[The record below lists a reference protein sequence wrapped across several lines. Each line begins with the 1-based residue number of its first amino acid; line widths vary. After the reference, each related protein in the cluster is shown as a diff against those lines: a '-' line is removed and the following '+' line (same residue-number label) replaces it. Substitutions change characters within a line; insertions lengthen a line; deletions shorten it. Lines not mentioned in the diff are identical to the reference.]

1 MLDQIH
7 RELQSL
13 KDNHLFRTRK
23 LLSGRL
29 GSKLSL
35 NQQEYLSFC
44 SNDYLG
50 LSQNQF
56 IQDALI
62 EGIHLSGNGMGASHL
77 ISGHHEF
84 HEAFENAFSEA
95 LCFERALLFSS
106 GYMANMG
113 VISALAGKDDTIFSD
128 KLNHASLNDAA
139 ILSRANLKRYR
150 HNDMNHLEELIRAS
164 KSKVKIIVTDAVFS
178 MDGDIANIPHLI
190 NLCEAYDAYLYID
203 DAHGFGVLGKE
214 GKGTLQHFI
223 DLEKI
228 QTPYSPRLIY
238 MATLGKAAGIH
249 GAVIASSNNLIEY
262 FIQKS
267 KQYIY
272 TTAIPAFLAYG
283 LKESLNQIL
292 KAQEARAHLKEIV
305 NTFRN
310 HMKLNKLSLGNSL
323 TPIQPVIVGNEIDAL
338 SLNQWLMDTGI
349 YVPAIRP
356 PTVPKGTSRMRI
368 SFSALHSD
376 LDVRKLIKNIIDF
389 ESHLD
394 AH

>member
-1 MLDQIH
+1 
-7 RELQSL
+7 
-13 KDNHLFRTRK
+13 
-23 LLSGRL
+23 
-29 GSKLSL
+29 
-35 NQQEYLSFC
+35 
-44 SNDYLG
+44 
-50 LSQNQF
+50 
-56 IQDALI
+56 
-62 EGIHLSGNGMGASHL
+62 
-77 ISGHHEF
+77 
-84 HEAFENAFSEA
+84 
-95 LCFERALLFSS
+95 
-106 GYMANMG
+106 
-113 VISALAGKDDTIFSD
+113 
-128 KLNHASLNDAA
+128 
-139 ILSRANLKRYR
+139 
-150 HNDMNHLEELIRAS
+150 
-164 KSKVKIIVTDAVFS
+164 
-178 MDGDIANIPHLI
+178 
-190 NLCEAYDAYLYID
+190 
-203 DAHGFGVLGKE
+203 
-214 GKGTLQHFI
+214 
-223 DLEKI
+223 
-228 QTPYSPRLIY
+228 

-310 HMKLNKLSLGNSL
+310 HMKLNKLSLGKSL

-338 SLNQWLMDTGI
+338 SLNQWLMNAGI

-376 LDVRKLIKNIIDF
+376 LDVRELIKNIIDF

>member
-1 MLDQIH
+1 
-7 RELQSL
+7 
-13 KDNHLFRTRK
+13 
-23 LLSGRL
+23 
-29 GSKLSL
+29 
-35 NQQEYLSFC
+35 
-44 SNDYLG
+44 
-50 LSQNQF
+50 
-56 IQDALI
+56 
-62 EGIHLSGNGMGASHL
+62 
-77 ISGHHEF
+77 
-84 HEAFENAFSEA
+84 
-95 LCFERALLFSS
+95 
-106 GYMANMG
+106 
-113 VISALAGKDDTIFSD
+113 
-128 KLNHASLNDAA
+128 
-139 ILSRANLKRYR
+139 
-150 HNDMNHLEELIRAS
+150 
-164 KSKVKIIVTDAVFS
+164 
-178 MDGDIANIPHLI
+178 
-190 NLCEAYDAYLYID
+190 
-203 DAHGFGVLGKE
+203 
-214 GKGTLQHFI
+214 
-223 DLEKI
+223 
-228 QTPYSPRLIY
+228 

-272 TTAIPAFLAYG
+272 TTAMPAFLAYG

-356 PTVPKGTSRMRI
+356 PTVPKGTSRMRV

>member
-7 RELQSL
+7 SELQSL

-35 NQQEYLSFC
+35 NHQEHLSFC

-56 IQDALI
+56 IQAALI

-95 LCFERALLFSS
+95 LYFERALLFSS

-113 VISALAGKDDTIFSD
+113 VISALAGKDDAIFSD

-139 ILSRANLKRYR
+139 ILSRANHKRYR
-150 HNDMNHLEELIRAS
+150 HNDMNHLEELICAS

-178 MDGDIANIPHLI
+178 MDGDIADIPHLI
-190 NLCEAYDAYLYID
+190 YLCEAYDAYLYID
-203 DAHGFGVLGKE
+203 DAHGFGVLGEE
-214 GKGTLQHFI
+214 GRGVLQHFI
-223 DLEKI
+223 DLQRIK
-228 QTPYSPRLIY
+228 TPHSPRLIY

-249 GAVIASSNNLIEY
+249 GAVVASSNSVIEY
-262 FIQKS
+262 LIQKS

-292 KAQEARAHLKEIV
+292 KAHEAREHIKGLV

-323 TPIQPVIVGNEIDAL
+323 TPIQPVIVGNEINAL
-338 SLNQWLMDTGI
+338 RLNQWLMDVGI

-356 PTVPKGTSRMRI
+356 PSVPKGTSRMRV

-376 LDVRKLIKNIIDF
+376 LDVRELIKNIIDF

>member
-139 ILSRANLKRYR
+139 ILSRANHKRYR
-150 HNDMNHLEELIRAS
+150 HNDMNHLEELILAS

-178 MDGDIANIPHLI
+178 MDGDIADIPHLI
-190 NLCEAYDAYLYID
+190 NLCEEYDAYLYID

-223 DLEKI
+223 DLERI

-292 KAQEARAHLKEIV
+292 KAQEARVHVKKLV
-305 NTFRN
+305 STFRN
-310 HMKLNKLSLGNSL
+310 HMKLNKLSLGTSL

-338 SLNQWLMDTGI
+338 SLNQWLMDAGV

-376 LDVRKLIKNIIDF
+376 LDVRKLVKNIIDF